1 MDKMQTIRLL
11 AGAALL
17 GIGCGVHLQLPRLAI
32 ETQNRIALC
41 TGGYSTSASRAMAA
55 EFSRRMGKIITEA
68 ETEEKGVD
76 TFAFGEQ
83 RGQAAVDMYNTYVRC
98 ISMTEGEASRAP
110 LNNSQTLRWKDHE
123 IGVTRSGEPV
133 VQTPMPGEE
142 STGKEIQLQIVT
154 AKEGP
159 WSSKGTPRWEGWCN
173 GGELRQIGNETSY
186 TYRFFVTGQ
195 GQCQIILH
203 AMADDGWYL
212 WSETYHI
219 QVGK

>member
-17 GIGCGVHLQLPRLAI
+17 GIGCGAHLPPARLAS

-41 TGGYSTSASRAMAA
+41 TAGYSTSATRSMAA
-55 EFSRRMGKIITEA
+55 EFSRRKAKIITEA

-98 ISMTEGEASRAP
+98 ISMTEEEVRREP
-110 LNNSQTLRWKDHE
+110 LNNSQTPRRKYHE
-123 IGVTRSGEPV
+123 IGITPGGEPV
-133 VQTPMPGEE
+133 VQTPMLGEE
-142 STGKEIQLQIVT
+142 STSEEIQLQIVT
-154 AKEGP
+154 ANAGP

-195 GQCQIILH
+195 GQCQITLH
-203 AMADDGWYL
+203 AMADDRWYF

-219 QVGK
+219 QISK